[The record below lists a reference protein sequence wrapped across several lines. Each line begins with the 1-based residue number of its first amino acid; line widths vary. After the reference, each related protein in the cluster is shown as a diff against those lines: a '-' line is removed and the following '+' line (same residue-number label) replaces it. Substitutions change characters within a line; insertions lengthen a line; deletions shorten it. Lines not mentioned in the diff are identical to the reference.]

1 MVCVNNDKMERK
13 EKKWDDFATIRSSYR
28 RMATVKGNGAAIDSI
43 TKFDFLGNMVKRFE
57 NRVFYFFFLV
67 THLVVRHRR
76 LLSLFITI
84 HQS

>member
-57 NRVFYFFFLV
+57 NRVFYFFFFW
-67 THLVVRHRR
+67 
-76 LLSLFITI
+76 LLTLLLDI
-84 HQS
+84 